1 LSRRYSR
8 ATRKSSLPSR
18 LRDHNL
24 HPFSN
29 RQHLSIDGRAEV
41 SQLFVVEFLLFMF
54 VVSIFA
60 GIFGSIVGLG
70 GGVVVIPVLTILL
83 GVDIHFAIGASIV
96 AIIGTSSGAAST
108 YVKDK
113 VTNLRVGMFLEL
125 ASTTGAIVGAA
136 VAAYTNSAALE
147 LIFGA
152 ILLVTLVPTL
162 MKIGEDIPKSPDL
175 KGLSK
180 KLALTGSYT
189 ETDGSVVKY
198 NATRPVEGL
207 AGTVVAGMLS
217 GLLGI
222 GGGAF
227 KVLSMDLAMKLPM
240 KVSTTTSNFMIGVTA
255 AASAG
260 IYFARGDVNPL
271 IAAPVALGIMLGA
284 FVGARILLRS
294 RNATVRKA
302 FSIVLAIAALEMILS
317 ALGVSV

>member
-1 LSRRYSR
+1 MM
-8 ATRKSSLPSR
+8 
-18 LRDHNL
+18 
-24 HPFSN
+24 
-29 RQHLSIDGRAEV
+29 
-41 SQLFVVEFLLFMF
+41 FL
-54 VVSIFA
+54 VSIFA

-70 GGVVVIPVLTILL
+70 GGIVVIPVLTILM

-108 YVKDK
+108 YVRDK

-125 ASTTGAIVGAA
+125 ASASGAIIGAA
-136 VAAYTNSAALE
+136 IAAYTNSAALE
-147 LIFGA
+147 TIFGS
-152 ILLVTLVPTL
+152 ILLVSLVPML
-162 MKIGEDIPKSPDL
+162 MKIGEDIPKSPEL
-175 KGLSK
+175 KGMSK
-180 KLALTGSYT
+180 RLGLTGSYT
-189 ETDGSVVKY
+189 ESDGRAVKY

-207 AGTVVAGMLS
+207 AGTAVAGVLS

-260 IYFARGDVNPL
+260 IYFARGDVDPL
-271 IAAPVALGIMLGA
+271 IVAPVALGILIGA
-284 FVGARILLRS
+284 AIGARVLLRS
-294 RNATVRKA
+294 RNTTVRRIFA
-302 FSIVLAIAALEMILS
+302 VVLAVAAAEMILS

>member
-1 LSRRYSR
+1 MIV
-8 ATRKSSLPSR
+8 A
-18 LRDHNL
+18 
-24 HPFSN
+24 
-29 RQHLSIDGRAEV
+29 
-41 SQLFVVEFLLFMF
+41 EFLLLIFF
-54 VVSIFA
+54 ISIFA

-70 GGVVVIPVLTILL
+70 GGVVIVPVLTLVF
-83 GVDIHFAIGASIV
+83 GVNIHFAIGASIV

-125 ASTTGAIVGAA
+125 ASTSGAIIGAA

-147 LIFGA
+147 LIFGV
-152 ILLVTLVPTL
+152 ILLITLIPTL
-162 MKIGEDIPKSPDL
+162 TKIGEDIPESPEL

-180 KLALTGSYT
+180 KLALNGSYT
-189 ETDGSVVKY
+189 ESDGRTVTY
-198 NATRPVEGL
+198 NTTRPAAGL
-207 AGTVVAGMLS
+207 AGTWVAGVLS

-227 KVLSMDLAMKLPM
+227 KVLSMDIGMKLPM

-271 IAAPVALGIMLGA
+271 IVAPVAIGILIGA
-284 FVGARILLRS
+284 AIGARLLLRV
-294 RNATVRKA
+294 RNPTVRKLFVA
-302 FSIVLAIAALEMILS
+302 VLAVTAVQMMLTAV
-317 ALGVSV
+317 GVKI